1 MKEKGESKVDV
12 GRGSA
17 RGRKKLRKDVGEES
31 LKRRRAAPA
40 VCRVCRVCSVCPHWP
55 MGARVIQHLHVTAL
69 QPRQAVILWSRQRA
83 PCPPYRAVCTPSLV
97 VLSPAVASDDGFC
110 SLIDAAGFWPFVGFG
125 LEGLRQSFYHHPS
138 AIRRE
143 GPANDPGS
151 SEPTPGAASSCVTF
165 LALAV
170 FLEQLGGILTV
181 IAEAPLRAPVVN
193 PADKY
198 LDKAESLHSY
208 GQYVMSCLPKYI
220 QQFSVWKDELSLHTA
235 PTGLLPIMNFLKY
248 HTAAEFTQIS
258 DITAVDYP
266 TKDQRFE
273 VVYNMLSIR
282 FNSRIRV
289 KTYADEATPVPSLT
303 GLFEGALWYERE
315 VYDMF
320 GVFFTGHPDLRRIM
334 TDYGF
339 DGHPLRK
346 DFPLTG
352 YTELRYDEEKKRIVI
367 EPLEL
372 TQAFRNFE
380 SGTTAW
386 EPVGPGRDDKPE
398 SVCVSSVFR
407 PCSLILSIA
416 DCHSSNSPL
425 LSRRKIP
432 RKRNRL
438 YLYCVYTVSIEFC
451 VPTSNKKS
459 L

>member
-1 MKEKGESKVDV
+1 M
-12 GRGSA
+12 
-17 RGRKKLRKDVGEES
+17 
-31 LKRRRAAPA
+31 
-40 VCRVCRVCSVCPHWP
+40 
-55 MGARVIQHLHVTAL
+55 
-69 QPRQAVILWSRQRA
+69 
-83 PCPPYRAVCTPSLV
+83 
-97 VLSPAVASDDGFC
+97 
-110 SLIDAAGFWPFVGFG
+110 
-125 LEGLRQSFYHHPS
+125 
-138 AIRRE
+138 
-143 GPANDPGS
+143 
-151 SEPTPGAASSCVTF
+151 
-165 LALAV
+165 
-170 FLEQLGGILTV
+170 
-181 IAEAPLRAPVVN
+181 VN

-198 LDKAESLHSY
+198 VDKAESLHAY
-208 GQYVMSCLPKYI
+208 GQYVMSCLPKYV

-235 PTGLLPIMNFLKY
+235 PAGLIPIVSFLKY
-248 HTAAEFTQIS
+248 HTAAEFTQVS

-273 VVYNMLSIR
+273 VVYNLLSVR

-320 GVFFTGHPDLRRIM
+320 GVFFSGHPDLRRIM

-386 EPVGPGRDDKPE
+386 EPVGPGRDDKPD
-398 SVCVSSVFR
+398 SVFF
-407 PCSLILSIA
+407 
-416 DCHSSNSPL
+416 SSFIYS
-425 LSRRKIP
+425 SQFA
-432 RKRNRL
+432 L
-438 YLYCVYTVSIEFC
+438 Y
-451 VPTSNKKS
+451 
-459 L
+459 